1 VIPLRLARAMAF
13 AVGCAAIF
21 AHSAWAEIAVKV
33 ETLAQALASAY
44 ANNPTLNAQRASLRA
59 TDEGVPQALSGYRPT
74 VSGSAD
80 AGVTASI
87 NPGGSSA
94 LFPRGVSLTIE
105 QPIFLG
111 HRTTNSLK
119 IAETAVL
126 AGRETLRNAEQTTL
140 LAAAQ
145 AFMDLV
151 QAQALLNLRSENVD
165 FLTEQGRAAQ
175 DRLNVGEGTRTDV
188 AQTNARLASGQAD
201 YNSAVAARNTALAV
215 YEQVIGHRPQ
225 SLGVAKPIDIY
236 LSKNMTGA
244 LADAMT
250 SHPAILAAGYNIDI
264 AEFNVKVT
272 EGALLPSVT
281 VSGTLSH
288 REDSTSVGQR
298 SDSASAVAR
307 LSVPI
312 YSGGDLSSKVRQA
325 KETLGQRRIEL
336 DIARDQVR
344 QAVISAWG
352 QLDAA
357 RAQIRA
363 AEAQVAAENLVL
375 SGIIEERKVG
385 QRTTLDV
392 LNAQQELLNA
402 RVLQVSAQHD
412 RVIASYALLAAVG
425 MLSAAT
431 LGLDVQAYDPIQ
443 HYTQVRDKWGGLRTP
458 DGR

>member
-1 VIPLRLARAMAF
+1 VRT
-13 AVGCAAIF
+13 AAIAAACALF
-21 AHSAWAEIAVKV
+21 FTHSASAEVAVKV

-44 ANNPTLNAQRASLRA
+44 MNNPTLNAQRAALRA

-74 VSGSAD
+74 VTGSAD
-80 AGVTASI
+80 VQATGSI
-87 NPGGSSA
+87 GGQS
-94 LFPRGVSLTIE
+94 LFPRGVSLSIE

-111 HRTTNSLK
+111 HRTTNSVK

-126 AGRETLRNAEQTTL
+126 AGRETLRNVEQQTL
-140 LAAAQ
+140 LAAAR

-151 QAQALLNLRSENVD
+151 QAQALLNLRSENID
-165 FLTEQGRAAQ
+165 FLQEQVRAAQ

-188 AQTNARLASGQAD
+188 AQTNARLSSGQAE
-201 YNSAVAARNTALAV
+201 YNSAVAARNTALAI

-225 SLGVAKPIDIY
+225 SLGTAKPVDIY
-236 LSKNMTGA
+236 LSKDLNEA
-244 LADAMT
+244 LADGMT

-264 AEFNVKVT
+264 AEYNVKVN

-281 VSGTLSH
+281 VTGTLSH
-288 REDSTSVGQR
+288 REDSTALGSR

-312 YSGGDLSSKVRQA
+312 YAGGEAASKVRQS

-336 DIARDQVR
+336 DVARDQVR

-352 QLDAA
+352 ELDAA

-363 AEAQVAAENLVL
+363 AEAQVSAENLVL
-375 SGIIEERKVG
+375 SGIIEERRVG

-392 LNAQQELLNA
+392 LNSQQELLNA
-402 RVLQVSAQHD
+402 RVAQVSAQHD

-425 MLSAAT
+425 MLSAER
-431 LGLDVQAYDPIQ
+431 LKLDVEHYDAAQ
-443 HYTQVRDKWGGLRTP
+443 HYSQVRDKWGGLRTP

>member
-1 VIPLRLARAMAF
+1 MAV
-13 AVGCAAIF
+13 AVGCAGIF
-21 AHSAWAEIAVKV
+21 IHAASAEVSVKV

-44 ANNPTLNAQRASLRA
+44 VNNPTLNAQRASLRA
-59 TDEGVPQALSGYRPT
+59 IDEGVPQALSGYRPT

-80 AGVTASI
+80 VGVTGSI
-87 NPGGSSA
+87 NTGSAAS
-94 LFPRGVSLTIE
+94 FPRGVSLTIE

-111 HRTTNSLK
+111 HRTTNSVK

-140 LAAAQ
+140 LSAAQ

-188 AQTNARLASGQAD
+188 AQTTARLASGQAD

-225 SLGVAKPIDIY
+225 SLGAAKPIDIY
-236 LSKNMTGA
+236 LSKNMTAA

-264 AEFNVKVT
+264 SEFNVKVT

-288 REDSTSVGQR
+288 RDDSSGAGTS

-336 DIARDQVR
+336 DAARDQVR

-392 LNAQQELLNA
+392 LNSQQELLNA

-425 MLSAAT
+425 MLSAET
-431 LGLDVQAYDPIQ
+431 LALDVTAYDPIQ